1 MKFINNL
8 VAFKDIVTFLESIC
22 VLFAEKR
29 GYCPSQNELNK
40 TLNNY
45 KKKKVSCILLIIV
58 GLFIWLIH
66 SPVYSLVK
74 EDRRYIFE
82 SK

>member
-45 KKKKVSCILLIIV
+45 KKKCFPYLSNHCWIV
-58 GLFIWLIH
+58 H
-66 SPVYSLVK
+66 LV
-74 EDRRYIFE
+74 DTFTGVFTC
-82 SK
+82 